1 MSMTL
6 YFAKLNLVSDNIFE
20 LYDNPNQRNA
30 ISRALYEAINANKI
44 WEKENLFI
52 DANGEQRSTITEY
65 STHILRVDDTY
76 SYIEGWLYK
85 KSKLYYKTLNSMTN
99 TLVQQSTE
107 NTEGNR
113 FALDLKHGFVG
124 YNTSARFG
132 YKEFIEAFE
141 NIINLGEIK
150 ELKIRMQAPN
160 PSDELLDD
168 LQRRCDGLVKEF
180 KDANVTELEFFYSTK
195 GASGIDLTAPLIDE
209 KINDIQGLHSGLPV
223 EESTKKGY
231 VSVEATST
239 TGRKYTSGDS
249 KPIKRI
255 INGIE
260 DFFDSCIE
268 AFRQL

>member
-141 NIINLGEIK
+141 NIIETK
-150 ELKIRMQAPN
+150 N
-160 PSDELLDD
+160 PEKSRQKAAGCRNTQEVIYTQPLFITPFYLL
-168 LQRRCDGLVKEF
+168 
-180 KDANVTELEFFYSTK
+180 
-195 GASGIDLTAPLIDE
+195 
-209 KINDIQGLHSGLPV
+209 
-223 EESTKKGY
+223 KGY
-231 VSVEATST
+231 RSD
-239 TGRKYTSGDS
+239 RLD
-249 KPIKRI
+249 
-255 INGIE
+255 INIPVIPKAARRDG
-260 DFFDSCIE
+260 FT
-268 AFRQL
+268 R

>member
-99 TLVQQSTE
+99 TLV
-107 NTEGNR
+107 
-113 FALDLKHGFVG
+113 
-124 YNTSARFG
+124 Y
-132 YKEFIEAFE
+132 
-141 NIINLGEIK
+141 
-150 ELKIRMQAPN
+150 
-160 PSDELLDD
+160 
-168 LQRRCDGLVKEF
+168 
-180 KDANVTELEFFYSTK
+180 
-195 GASGIDLTAPLIDE
+195 
-209 KINDIQGLHSGLPV
+209 
-223 EESTKKGY
+223 
-231 VSVEATST
+231 
-239 TGRKYTSGDS
+239 
-249 KPIKRI
+249 
-255 INGIE
+255 
-260 DFFDSCIE
+260 
-268 AFRQL
+268 